1 MTTGDPNNF
10 FRCIPGAGDVSET
23 ESAWLKQWLSE
34 HPREQ
39 WELPDHQTEALALL
53 IPMLLCGEQSAAL
66 IFNRETSRLNSQL
79 AGECARAMASIEN
92 DELMHDQALQSVA
105 AHLPRLQGQSRVKR
119 RAQLFYA
126 RLGSDHDSIAR
137 LFTGIQHLDSC
148 VCQIMH
154 HVANSDIGKNHPFAR
169 LFSRIKRDEARHVLV
184 SKRHAIALGADSAL
198 SAEVGRRTRQ
208 SLVDLL
214 LPDAGHLETLGV
226 DADKLF
232 AGITRSRNSFG

>member
-1 MTTGDPNNF
+1 MTTGDSNTV
-10 FRCIPGAGDVSET
+10 FRCFPGTGEVSGT
-23 ESAWLKQWLSE
+23 ASPWLARWMAE

-39 WELPDHQTEALALL
+39 WDLPDHQTEALALL

-79 AGECARAMASIEN
+79 AGECARAIASIEA
-92 DELMHDQALQSVA
+92 DELMHDQALQAVA
-105 AHLPRLQGQSRVKR
+105 GHLPRLSGQARVKR

-137 LFTGIQHLDSC
+137 LFTGIQHLDAC

-184 SKRHAIALGADSAL
+184 SKRHARALGAD
-198 SAEVGRRTRQ
+198 
-208 SLVDLL
+208 
-214 LPDAGHLETLGV
+214 
-226 DADKLF
+226 
-232 AGITRSRNSFG
+232 